1 MEEALR
7 RINAAPTRGS
17 IKPTTAALKRCSAA
31 KRSQK
36 DGVPAPSG
44 GGNMRYR
51 GVRRRPWGRYAA
63 EIRDPQTKERRWLGT
78 FDTAEEA
85 ACAYDCAARAM
96 RGVKARTN
104 FVYPAQPAAAAAA
117 ENLAPPFSYRKL
129 MSSSQRPSSILS
141 SRQFLSPSPFA
152 SPNLDFNRNSINS
165 HRFLLRDYI
174 SSSTSKYLDTNT
186 NTNYSFG
193 LNSDFLR
200 NSSSSS
206 SSSTLNASNF
216 MGSLCDTTAQTV
228 DVSATT
234 VISEAIFNAA
244 SLSPEN
250 QNLESKN
257 SSILSNH
264 NYCMDF
270 FPTERSDSGLLHE
283 ILNGFLPNSDKE
295 EPPPAVAAA
304 VSVKQDEYV
313 GFSADYGAPQF
324 GNLNCTS
331 DLFGFE
337 NEFEGSNA
345 SNGILADIF
354 NYQEAV
360 NLFEA
365 NMQK

>member
-1 MEEALR
+1 MEEVLR
-7 RINAAPTRGS
+7 SLNTAPTRGS
-17 IKPTTAALKRCSAA
+17 MKPTAAVLKRCSAA
-31 KRSQK
+31 KRSHK

-104 FVYPAQPAAAAAA
+104 FVYPASPTQPAATAAG
-117 ENLAPPFSYRKL
+117 ENLPPPFGYGKL
-129 MSSSQRPSSILS
+129 MSSSHPPPSILP

-152 SPNLDFNRNSINS
+152 SPNLDFNRTSSINS
-165 HRFLLRDYI
+165 HRFLLRDFI

-186 NTNYSFG
+186 NYSFG
-193 LNSDFLR
+193 LSSDFLR

-206 SSSTLNASNF
+206 SLSTLNASNLT
-216 MGSLCDTTAQTV
+216 GSLSDATTQTV
-228 DVSATT
+228 DGAT
-234 VISEAIFNAA
+234 VVSEASFNAA
-244 SLSPEN
+244 TSVSPEN
-250 QNLESKN
+250 QNLENKN
-257 SSILSNH
+257 PSIFSN
-264 NYCMDF
+264 NNNCMNF
-270 FPTERSDSGLLHE
+270 FPTERSGSGLLHE
-283 ILNGFLPNSDKE
+283 VLHGFLPNSEKQE
-295 EPPPAVAAA
+295 SAAA
-304 VSVKQDEYV
+304 DCVKHDEYL
-313 GFSADYGAPQF
+313 GFSADYGATQF

-331 DLFGFE
+331 NLFGFE